1 MNCTIWLWVGEIK
14 NTMVKAI
21 VFFYDISHHILYG
34 TGGSCVL
41 GVLCWSQEQ
50 DVRLERAQLLGLPVL
65 QVNLASG
72 GRWENRRLR
81 RAARLLTRQGVRRVL
96 VPQKFDGWQELSR
109 GGLRGVDPVP
119 LYRAMADHLILTELG
134 RRGVENERACV
145 VLRGEY
151 VDADLERTARQLC
164 PKVRTLIIQVEWG
177 GERLAREL
185 YRTFGAA
192 LQPGGRP
199 DAVARF
205 SGQGQPGELVLCGQA
220 ELLGLELDMDGSTL
234 PEGLEAMPLLTA
246 LWQSGR
252 LSLEELRVNTIN
264 FP

>member
-1 MNCTIWLWVGEIK
+1 M
-14 NTMVKAI
+14 
-21 VFFYDISHHILYG
+21 
-34 TGGSCVL
+34 L
-41 GVLCWSQEQ
+41 GLLCWSEERG
-50 DVRLERAQLLGLPVL
+50 VRLERAQLLGMPVL
-65 QVNLASG
+65 QVNLAPG

-81 RAARLLTRQGVRRVL
+81 RAARLLERQGVRRVL
-96 VPQKFDGWQELSR
+96 VPPEFHGWQELSKR
-109 GGLRGVDPVP
+109 GLRGVDPVS
-119 LYRAMADHLILTELG
+119 LYRAMADRLVMAGLE

-151 VDADLERTARQLC
+151 VDADLERTARLLC

-192 LQPGGRP
+192 PQPEGRP
-199 DAVARF
+199 DTAVRF
-205 SGQGQPGELVLCGQA
+205 SGEGQQGELVLCGQA
-220 ELLGLELDMDGSTL
+220 ELLGLGLDMDGSTL